1 MARYRGPRVK
11 ILRKFIDRAN
21 RAQTSTTNNQLLPG
35 FSTKRPK
42 KQVGPGQHG
51 AMLVRKKRSD
61 YGQRLLE
68 KQKLRFN
75 YGITEKQLV
84 HYVKVALRSKDATG
98 FALLQQL
105 EMRLDT
111 IIFNFGLAP
120 TIPNARQLI
129 NHGHIRVN
137 GKKVTIPSYQ
147 CKPGENI
154 NFFNEKFL
162 LSNKEKNLNSSA
174 LQFSNTQNHLN
185 WDEQTNKGTILGF
198 ASRSSVILNI
208 NELLVVGCQLILY

>member
-1 MARYRGPRVK
+1 MSRYRGPRVK
-11 ILRKFIDRAN
+11 VLRKFIERAN
-21 RAQTSTTNNQLLPG
+21 RSQTTTGNGQILPG
-35 FSTKRPK
+35 FSTKVPK

-68 KQKLRFN
+68 KQKLRYN

-84 HYVKVALRSKDATG
+84 QYVKVALRSKEATG

-111 IIFNFGLAP
+111 IVFNFGLAP
-120 TIPNARQLI
+120 TIPSARQLI
-129 NHGHIRVN
+129 NHGHVRVN

-147 CKPGENI
+147 CQPGENI
-154 NFFNEKFL
+154 SFLTDKFL
-162 LSNKEKNLNSSA
+162 QTAKENNGGAIKINNSQTHLS
-174 LQFSNTQNHLN
+174 
-185 WDEQTNKGTILGF
+185 WDDQANKGTILGF
-198 ASRSSVILNI
+198 AARSSVLLNI
-208 NELLVVGCQLILY
+208 NELLVVEFYSRKL